1 MARKVK
7 CLYCG
12 ISFDRDIEEFVP
24 IKNRYAHKSCY
35 DKEME
40 KRSIEE
46 KALADL
52 EDYIKKIFQEDYV
65 NARIR
70 SQIKRMREQ
79 YNYSYTGILKSLIYF
94 FEVKKNPIEKANGGI
109 GIVPYVYK
117 DAYTYYY
124 NLHLA
129 QQKNENKDVKNYVK
143 EGKRIVIKPPK
154 RKPKEKKL
162 FNLEED

>member
-12 ISFDRDIEEFVP
+12 ESFDRDVVEFAQ
-24 IKNRYAHKSCY
+24 IKNRYAHKECHE
-35 DKEME
+35 KELD
-40 KRSIEE
+40 KRSAEE
-46 KALADL
+46 KALKDL
-52 EDYIKKIFQEDYV
+52 EDYIKLIFKEDFI

-79 YNYSYTGILKSLIYF
+79 YNYSYTGILKSLVYF

-124 NLHLA
+124 NLHMA
-129 QQKNENKDVKNYVK
+129 QQKNENKDIKSYVK
-143 EGKRIVIKPPK
+143 VGREIVIKPPK
-154 RKPKEKKL
+154 RKPKQKKL